1 MPAEK
6 GIPKP
11 EASARLLNVRFYDSR
26 EAWGWLSDD
35 GQMVTSKEGV
45 TYVDVELV
53 RLSFDAFLQQYNLS
67 IHQID
72 GKRLLRWLRHIKDYQ
87 GEWNMGDVEFLE

>member
-1 MPAEK
+1 
-6 GIPKP
+6 
-11 EASARLLNVRFYDSR
+11 
-26 EAWGWLSDD
+26 
-35 GQMVTSKEGV
+35 MVTSKEGF

-53 RLSFDAFLQQYNLS
+53 RLSFDAFLQKYNLS

>member
-1 MPAEK
+1 M
-6 GIPKP
+6 
-11 EASARLLNVRFYDSR
+11 RYYDSR

-35 GQMVTSKEGV
+35 GQMVTSKEGF

-53 RLSFDAFLQQYNLS
+53 RLSFDAFLQKYNLS